1 MLYFDH
7 HAATPL
13 GPAARTAMEH
23 ALGAQAHPG
32 SLHGAGRAARRQVEA
47 ARGAVAGALHAPAAD
62 VVLVSGGTEAVN
74 LACTAAEGTI
84 AAGPLEHPAVVRALA
99 RRAQRGSPMIPL
111 DVSDLLGSLDAA
123 LAAGARFVALQWVNH
138 ETGLVLPIAEVAAR
152 TRAAGAMLFVDATQA
167 LGKLPVDVRC
177 GIDLCAVS
185 GAKIGGPIGTGA
197 LYVRRGITL
206 DPLLVGGEEERGRRA
221 GVPSPVLL
229 AGLAAALGELDARLT
244 EMPRLGRERDRI
256 EASLIRLGALPNH
269 VAGERVA
276 TVTNVAV
283 PGWRGTL
290 LVAALDL
297 EGLAASSGAACSSGL
312 DQPSPVLRALFPSE
326 PWRAAS
332 ALRLSLGPETR
343 AEEVER
349 AMEVL
354 GRVLG
359 RAPSGPN
366 GP

>member
-1 MLYFDH
+1 MQ
-7 HAATPL
+7 
-13 GPAARTAMEH
+13 G

-32 SLHGAGRAARRQVEA
+32 SLHAAGRAVRRQVEA
-47 ARGAVAGALHAPAAD
+47 ARSAVAEALHAPAAD

-74 LACTAAEGTI
+74 LACAAAREVAVTS
-84 AAGPLEHPAVVRALA
+84 PLEHPAVARALERQA
-99 RRAQRGSPMIPL
+99 ASGSRLIHL
-111 DVSDLLGSLDAA
+111 DPADLLGSLDAA

-138 ETGLVLPIAEVAAR
+138 ETGLVLPIAEVAER

-167 LGKLPVDVRC
+167 LGKLPVDVRL

-185 GAKIGGPIGTGA
+185 GAKIGGPLGVGA

-206 DPLLVGGEEERGRRA
+206 DPLLVGGQEERGRRA

-229 AGLAAALGELDARLT
+229 AGFTAALGELDVRLA
-244 EMPRLGRERDRI
+244 EMPRLARERDRL
-256 EASLIRLGALPNH
+256 EATLIRLGALPNH

-283 PGWRGTL
+283 QGWRGTL

-326 PWRAAS
+326 PWRASA
-332 ALRLSLGPETR
+332 ALRLSLGVETTSEDVDR
-343 AEEVER
+343 AI
-349 AMEVL
+349 EVL
-354 GRVLG
+354 DRVLPRG
-359 RAPSGPN
+359 RSAP
-366 GP
+366 